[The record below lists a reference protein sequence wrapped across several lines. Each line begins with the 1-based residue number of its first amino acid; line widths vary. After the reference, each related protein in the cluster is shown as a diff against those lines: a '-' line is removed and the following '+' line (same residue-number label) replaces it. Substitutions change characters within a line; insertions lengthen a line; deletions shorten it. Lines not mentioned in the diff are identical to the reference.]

1 MRESSIEAYFRLE
14 IKMKHQVLFPFH
26 QKSFSFQLT
35 YNFDSLEYH
44 ILLPYSKITKTWELS
59 QTYVY

>member
-1 MRESSIEAYFRLE
+1 MRQKSIEAYFRLQ
-14 IKMKHQVLFPFH
+14 IKMKLEVLFPFH

-44 ILLPYSKITKTWELS
+44 ILFP
-59 QTYVY
+59 